1 MSGVQLFM
9 KKQIL
14 FLSLLLS
21 FSTTILAQDQR
32 PLPGITVRN
41 INNKIIVSWINDY
54 TKPVVTLSIQRS
66 YDSLKNYTTIGS
78 VLSPQSRENGY
89 ADANFP
95 YNKMYYRVFVAFEGG
110 SYIVTTPARPIK
122 DTTGNVNAVTDKFPW
137 LADPNAVTPEKPGS
151 PAVPLAST
159 TVFTARDNNVVIHV
173 PEYATGKYS
182 VKFFDES
189 ENMIFEVNNIK
200 DEYLILEK
208 VNFKRTGNYRFEL
221 YENGVKK
228 ETNRFQIVKE
238 GKKL

>member
-1 MSGVQLFM
+1 M
-9 KKQIL
+9 KKQFL
-14 FLSLLLS
+14 FLTILLS
-21 FSTTILAQDQR
+21 FSATLLAQEQK
-32 PLPGITVRN
+32 PLPEIIVKN

-54 TKPVVTLSIQRS
+54 TKPIATLSIQRS
-66 YDSLKNYTTIGS
+66 YDSLRNYTTIGS

-95 YNKMYYRVFVAFEGG
+95 YNKMYYRLFIAFEGG
-110 SYIVTTPARPIK
+110 SYIITNPARPVK
-122 DTTGNVNAVTDKFPW
+122 DTSGNSNSISEKFPW
-137 LADPNAVTPEKPGS
+137 IADPNAIAPEEVPGKPNA
-151 PAVPLAST
+151 PAAST

-173 PEYATGKYS
+173 PDYANGRYS

-189 ENMIFEVNNIK
+189 ENMIFEISKIN

-228 ETNRFQIVKE
+228 ETNRFQIVRE

>member
-1 MSGVQLFM
+1 M
-9 KKQIL
+9 KKQ
-14 FLSLLLS
+14 FLSIIIFLS
-21 FSTTILAQDQR
+21 FSATLPAQEQK
-32 PLPGITVRN
+32 PLPEIIVKN

-54 TKPVVTLSIQRS
+54 TKPIATLSIQRS
-66 YDSLKNYTTIGS
+66 YDSLRNYTTIGS

-95 YNKMYYRVFVAFEGG
+95 YNKMYYRVFIAFEGG
-110 SYIVTTPARPIK
+110 SYIITNPARPVK
-122 DTTGNVNAVTDKFPW
+122 DTSGNSNSIIEKFPW
-137 LADPNAVTPEKPGS
+137 IADPNAIAPEKPGA
-151 PAVPLAST
+151 PAGST

-173 PEYATGKYS
+173 PDYTTGKYS
-182 VKFFDES
+182 IKFFDET
-189 ENMIFEVNNIK
+189 ENMIFEISKIN

-228 ETNRFQIVKE
+228 ETNRFQIVRE

>member
-1 MSGVQLFM
+1 M
-9 KKQIL
+9 KKQL
-14 FLSLLLS
+14 LSLTILLS
-21 FSTTILAQDQR
+21 FSAALFAQEQK
-32 PLPGITVRN
+32 PLPEITVKN

-54 TKPVVTLSIQRS
+54 TKPIATLSIQRS

-95 YNKMYYRVFVAFEGG
+95 YNKMYYRVFIAFEGG
-110 SYIVTTPARPIK
+110 SYAITNSARPVK
-122 DTTGNVNAVTDKFPW
+122 DTSGNSNSISEKFPW
-137 LADPNAVTPEKPGS
+137 IADPNAIAPPEVPAKPGA
-151 PAVPLAST
+151 PAAST

-173 PEYATGKYS
+173 PDYAGGRYS
-182 VKFFDES
+182 IKFFDES
-189 ENMIFEVNNIK
+189 ENMIFEINNIK

-228 ETNRFQIVKE
+228 ETNRFQIVRE
-238 GKKL
+238 GRKL